1 VGETS
6 KLMGV
11 TKKYLVSSWVVQEIL
26 ARQRSVVQGQLYD
39 LLLSAVNVT
48 SSKQLIFR
56 TVDYLD
62 LGRR

>member
-1 VGETS
+1 
-6 KLMGV
+6 MGV